1 MNVLYLAAWYVM
13 DCCLATLRYFAVGE
27 EAPSLLGLYVAVFFL
42 LLLLSA
48 LDIPFIVRYGA
59 KKGSIIKLIYMLSQA
74 ILFTVIFAMVLPETI
89 RDRLIQKAIDLYHGQ
104 VSTGL
109 LLAVGLYP
117 WGALTA
123 YCLSYKL
130 SCKLFLKGVNRYD

>member
-1 MNVLYLAAWYVM
+1 M
-13 DCCLATLRYFAVGE
+13 
-27 EAPSLLGLYVAVFFL
+27 GLYVAVFFL

-59 KKGSIIKLIYMLSQA
+59 KKGSIIKLIYMLSLA

-109 LLAVGLYP
+109 LLAVGL
-117 WGALTA
+117 
-123 YCLSYKL
+123 SQ
-130 SCKLFLKGVNRYD
+130 RYYRGQRGSKFPFDRVQPEDNPPIHI

>member
-1 MNVLYLAAWYVM
+1 MCIR
-13 DCCLATLRYFAVGE
+13 D
-27 EAPSLLGLYVAVFFL
+27 
-42 LLLLSA
+42 
-48 LDIPFIVRYGA
+48 RYGA
-59 KKGSIIKLIYMLSQA
+59 KRGSIIKLIYMLSLA

-104 VSTGL
+104 VSTGMM
-109 LLAVGLYP
+109 LAVGLYP

>member
-1 MNVLYLAAWYVM
+1 MYSKYLLLALMNVLYLAAWYVT

-59 KKGSIIKLIYMLSQA
+59 KGA
-74 ILFTVIFAMVLPETI
+74 
-89 RDRLIQKAIDLYHGQ
+89 
-104 VSTGL
+104 VS
-109 LLAVGLYP
+109 
-117 WGALTA
+117 
-123 YCLSYKL
+123 S
-130 SCKLFLKGVNRYD
+130 S